1 MNAVASSLHDSRP
14 HAPHGVGR
22 TVALMLRLLPALLAL
37 TLVGCRPGAQAGSGA
52 AGGQGAGGE
61 DLVARVLFTATG
73 SFDAQS
79 QDKARVPGGLRRAAW
94 REKVPFDAQQVT
106 IQYDSDARPMTWML
120 EIQGP
125 GFTARDLAGPDA
137 RAVQTDQGPGLRPAA
152 GSRLRDTVIIT
163 RSGDLKVLTRSY
175 ATQVEPAL
183 LGAFAKP

>member
-1 MNAVASSLHDSRP
+1 MNAPVCRPPASRIAAHMP
-14 HAPHGVGR
+14 A
-22 TVALMLRLLPALLAL
+22 LLPALLAL
-37 TLVGCRPGAQAGSGA
+37 TLLVACKPGVQAGSGA

-79 QDKARVPGGLRRAAW
+79 QDKARVPGGLRRAVW
-94 REKVPFDAQQVT
+94 QKKVPFDARRVT

-125 GFTARDLAGPDA
+125 GFTAQDLAGPDA
-137 RAVQTDQGPGLRPAA
+137 TAVKTEQGPGLRPAA
-152 GSRLRDTVIIT
+152 ASRLRDTVIIT
-163 RSGDLKVLTRSY
+163 RRSDLKILTRSY

-183 LGAFAKP
+183 LGAFSQP